1 MGPSRGFFLSQF
13 RDHPAISY
21 PYPGLSR
28 DGKKFLS
35 LSRDHPMVC
44 IGYRHGCMQGSER
57 NGFERCRFAFCSATL
72 SRKRFCFPFRFSKN
86 RCRFVPV
93 SKPFEK
99 NRFRFV
105 SVPKRLK
112 ENRSHFDFRF
122 VPERVS
128 FRNTIQFSLYS
139 FLFLAPLTNF
149 FH

>member
-1 MGPSRGFFLSQF
+1 MVKSAPKLAKIEIWSFCNVLYKNICTDHLMLFLNF
-13 RDHPAISY
+13 KLEVRLI
-21 PYPGLSR
+21 
-28 DGKKFLS
+28 
-35 LSRDHPMVC
+35 
-44 IGYRHGCMQGSER
+44 QGSER

-112 ENRSHFDFRF
+112 ENRSRFAFRF

>member
-1 MGPSRGFFLSQF
+1 MRILFPFQSPSLFYASQQLQLSF
-13 RDHPAISY
+13 TSRSRAIRNLKKEQSLES
-21 PYPGLSR
+21 PY
-28 DGKKFLS
+28 
-35 LSRDHPMVC
+35 H
-44 IGYRHGCMQGSER
+44 QGSER

-93 SKPFEK
+93 SKAFEK

-112 ENRSHFDFRF
+112 ENRSRFAFRF

-128 FRNTIQFSLYS
+128 FRNTILIFMSRTFYK
-139 FLFLAPLTNF
+139 FFFTNNKN
-149 FH
+149 

>member
-1 MGPSRGFFLSQF
+1 MKHNENNFQQKILRCRFTCRLEDLEDLDSFNG
-13 RDHPAISY
+13 
-21 PYPGLSR
+21 
-28 DGKKFLS
+28 S
-35 LSRDHPMVC
+35 LH
-44 IGYRHGCMQGSER
+44 QGSER

-112 ENRSHFDFRF
+112 ENRSRFAFHF

-128 FRNTIQFSLYS
+128 FRNTILIFISRTFYK
-139 FLFLAPLTNF
+139 F
-149 FH
+149 FFKRSDFDIFFIS

>member
-1 MGPSRGFFLSQF
+1 MQKYLIALILIRTVWTIQ
-13 RDHPAISY
+13 
-21 PYPGLSR
+21 
-28 DGKKFLS
+28 
-35 LSRDHPMVC
+35 
-44 IGYRHGCMQGSER
+44 QGSER

-112 ENRSHFDFRF
+112 ENRSRFGFRF

-128 FRNTIQFSLYS
+128 FRNTILIFIFSH
-139 FLFLAPLTNF
+139 FLPELTEEFN
-149 FH
+149 H

>member
-1 MGPSRGFFLSQF
+1 MSNAEETLTKSTCR
-13 RDHPAISY
+13 
-21 PYPGLSR
+21 
-28 DGKKFLS
+28 
-35 LSRDHPMVC
+35 
-44 IGYRHGCMQGSER
+44 QGSER

-112 ENRSHFDFRF
+112 ENRSRFAFHF

-128 FRNTIQFSLYS
+128 FRNTIIIFISRAFYEFFSLT
-139 FLFLAPLTNF
+139 ARTNRNVQAIRHSHF
-149 FH
+149 F